1 MPETSEAKPQ
11 SQPVPSRQLVI
22 HVLLSALVAVAV
34 FAVLSYATLVPRLA
48 QHERRILDLE
58 AQLGA
63 MQDDAEAAEAPTPPT
78 APAAPAVAK

>member
-1 MPETSEAKPQ
+1 MPETSEARPQ

-34 FAVLSYATLVPRLA
+34 YAVLSYATLVPRLA

-63 MQDDAEAAEAPTPPT
+63 MQEDAEAPAAPAP
-78 APAAPAVAK
+78 PAAPAVAK

>member
-11 SQPVPSRQLVI
+11 SQLVPSRQLVI

-34 FAVLSYATLVPRLA
+34 YAVLSYATLVPRLA

-63 MQDDAEAAEAPTPPT
+63 MQEDAEAAAEAPA

>member
-1 MPETSEAKPQ
+1 MPETSEAKPP
-11 SQPVPSRQLVI
+11 SQPIPSRQLVI

-58 AQLGA
+58 AQIGA
-63 MQDDAEAAEAPTPPT
+63 MEDDAEAAAVPVAPA

>member
-1 MPETSEAKPQ
+1 MPETSEVKPQ

-22 HVLLSALVAVAV
+22 HVLLSTLVAVAV

-63 MQDDAEAAEAPTPPT
+63 IEEDAEAAAAPAVPA

>member
-11 SQPVPSRQLVI
+11 SQPIPSRQLVI

-58 AQLGA
+58 AQIGA
-63 MQDDAEAAEAPTPPT
+63 MEDDAEAAAVPVAPA

>member
-11 SQPVPSRQLVI
+11 SQLVPSRQLVI

-34 FAVLSYATLVPRLA
+34 FVVLSYATLVPRLA
-48 QHERRILDLE
+48 HHERRILDLE

-63 MQDDAEAAEAPTPPT
+63 LQDDSEAAADPAPTAT
-78 APAAPAVAK
+78 PAAPAVAK